1 VNVLTIPGVLVKR
14 EDSGDEWVG
23 VVFLIQSTHLG
34 IKTGGDG
41 VPGGSVG

>member
-1 VNVLTIPGVLVKR
+1 MNLLAIPGVLGKT

-23 VVFLIQSTHLG
+23 VIFLIKSTHLG

-41 VPGGSVG
+41 VPGGSGG